1 MTHRDSSPGTK
12 LPDGMHVMEPKTL
25 AFAVSKWFLIYVI
38 ILVRRAHF
46 FTELG
51 QLYLTHK
58 MIMNNYGAP

>member
-1 MTHRDSSPGTK
+1 
-12 LPDGMHVMEPKTL
+12 MEPKTL